1 MSLQSNKRS
10 QTKSSSARRKDIYKK
25 SKYYQ
30 EKRQK
35 LLIATGIGIFVLVF
49 ILILAGIRG
58 CSNYMSSRQAAAKK
72 TVSMNASE
80 DNSQKASSDSQNT
93 DSSNA
98 TVSSPVSLTL
108 SVVGDCTL
116 GTDETFDYDTS
127 LNAYY
132 ENYGADYFLQNVKD
146 IFSADDLTIANF
158 EGTLTDSDEREDKTF
173 AFKAPASYA
182 SILTGG
188 SVEAVNT
195 ANNHSHDYGE
205 QSFDDTLAALDD
217 AGIVHFGYD
226 ETAVMDVK
234 GIKVGL
240 VGIYELYDHLER
252 EQQLKDNIAKVKADG
267 AQLIVAIFHWGNE
280 TETVPDSNQ
289 TTLGRIAID
298 EGADL
303 VCGHHPHVLQ
313 GIETYKG
320 RNIVYSLGNFCFGG
334 NSSPSDMDTMIY
346 QQTFTIDADGVKK
359 DNVTNIIPCSI
370 SSAAYDGYNNYQPTP
385 AEGDETTRIL
395 GKINERS
402 SWISTAEG
410 STFTAKYNSNNDS
423 QSSSADTA
431 ASDSDIVDMN
441 SSASDDTD
449 AETYDESYDTDN
461 SDAE

>member
-10 QTKSSSARRKDIYKK
+10 QTKSSSARKKDIYKK

-72 TVSMNASE
+72 TVSMNASK
-80 DNSQKASSDSQNT
+80 DNCQKASSDSQNT

-195 ANNHSHDYGE
+195 ANNHSHDYGD

-217 AGIVHFGYD
+217 ARIVHFGYD

-267 AQLIVAIFHWGNE
+267 AQLIIVIFHWGNE

-289 TTLGRIAID
+289 TILGRIAID

-385 AEGDETTRIL
+385 AEGDEATRIL